1 MNRFIII
8 ALSMVGL
15 SLAQVIKPQATD
27 SLSPVVIDSIVED
40 LGIPTQKSV
49 YNIHLDWQKPSKC
62 VDSIASAL
70 KTHHAWRLY
79 QQGRDRANYKVPKEE
94 AQAALESLKALSPTQ
109 VFVQHSDLS
118 SQIVHNGA
126 RYIALDTL
134 NRHYQLAI
142 NDSENPNVIAQ
153 LANALD
159 QLENERNQVIHKYL
173 EHRLETQSVEL
184 NITCR
189 PFAPPVVGE
198 ARVAV
203 PWLNQVGI
211 DGLEEGY

>member
-8 ALSMVGL
+8 ALSML
-15 SLAQVIKPQATD
+15 SLSWAQVIKPQVTD
-27 SLSPVVIDSIVED
+27 SLSPVVVDSIIED
-40 LGIPTQKSV
+40 LGIPTQKSI
-49 YNIHLDWQKPSKC
+49 YNIHLDWQNPSKC
-62 VDSIASAL
+62 VDSIASVL
-70 KTHHAWRLY
+70 KPHHSWRLY

-94 AQAALESLKALSPTQ
+94 AQAALESLKKLSPTQ
-109 VFVQHSDLS
+109 IFVRHSDLS

-142 NDSENPNVIAQ
+142 SGSENPNVIAQ

-159 QLENERNQVIHKYL
+159 QLESERNQVIKKYL

-211 DGLEEGY
+211 DALEEGY